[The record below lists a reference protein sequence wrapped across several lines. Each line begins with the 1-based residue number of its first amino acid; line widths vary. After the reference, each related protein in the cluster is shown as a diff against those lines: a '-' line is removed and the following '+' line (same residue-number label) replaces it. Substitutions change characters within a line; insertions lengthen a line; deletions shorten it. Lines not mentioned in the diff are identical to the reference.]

1 MTTSSV
7 YTYSRTRDQIVT
19 AALRKLGVL
28 AEGQTPS
35 AQDLSDGAES
45 LNAAVAE
52 LRGKGMMLW
61 ARTEYTF
68 TPTTGSYNI
77 GTGLTL
83 NTVFPVHLLQAIRTD
98 TGAKIDMEIVS
109 KTTYNTLPQNSTGT
123 PLKLAYQPFINY
135 GIISLWPAP
144 TSTNTS
150 TITLVY
156 QRPFQYFIS
165 NSDTADFPEEWYN
178 ALIYKLAVLLAPEWS
193 IPMTDR
199 QQLKQEAKE
208 YLEAALENGGEDAS
222 FFIMPHRRT

>member
-52 LRGKGMMLW
+52 LRSKGMQLW
-61 ARTEYTF
+61 LRTEYTF
-68 TPTTGSYNI
+68 TPTTGSYTI

-83 NTVFPVHLLQAIRTD
+83 DTVFPVHLLQAIYTEG
-98 TGAKIDMEIVS
+98 GAKIDMEIVA
-109 KTTYNTLPQNSTGT
+109 KTTYNTLPQTSTGS
-123 PLKLAYQPFINY
+123 PLKVAYQPFINY
-135 GIISLWPAP
+135 GIVSFWPVP
-144 TSTNTS
+144 DSSNTA
-150 TITLVY
+150 TVTLVY

-165 NSDTADFPEEWYN
+165 GSDTADFPEEWYN

-208 YLEAALENGGEDAS
+208 YLEAALENGGEGAS
-222 FFIMPHRRT
+222 FFVMPHRRT

>member
-35 AQDLSDGAES
+35 AQDLSDGTES

-83 NTVFPVHLLQAIRTD
+83 DTVFPVHLLQAIRTD

-109 KTTYNTLPQNSTGT
+109 KNSYNTLPQNSTGT

-165 NSDTADFPEEWYN
+165 SSDTADFPEEWYN
-178 ALIYKLAVLLAPEWS
+178 ALIYKLAVLLAPEWG
-193 IPMTDR
+193 IPITDR

-208 YLEAALENGGEDAS
+208 YLDAALENGGEDAS
-222 FFIMPHRRT
+222 FFIFPHRRT